1 MGILSNPFVEIN
13 EDKLQKCGF
22 SSAYLGKPQ
31 ITIVNPNLSH
41 TLKCNRIV
49 EYKDSQ
55 KLWVLYTS
63 DKHGYGFSG
72 AIYYFPIGFDK
83 CYAPKED
90 DLSDK
95 DIAGKVYLK
104 IDNDRTRFTNPKWRD
119 LLPVNDIGE
128 LDAAIEYV
136 NKTIQMY
143 CDNYEKEMHEALQ
156 KRMEEYRNWQTTQL
170 RESMS
175 IINEIN
181 EISSYK

>member
-1 MGILSNPFVEIN
+1 MGILSNTFAEITTDAL
-13 EDKLQKCGF
+13 EKHGF

-55 KLWVLYTS
+55 KLWILYTS

-104 IDNDRTRFTNPKWRD
+104 IDNERMRFAPKWRD
-119 LLPVNDIGE
+119 LLSVNDVGE
-128 LDAAIEYV
+128 LDAAVEYID
-136 NKTIQMY
+136 KTIQMY
-143 CDNYEKEMHEALQ
+143 CENYEKEMREAFQ
-156 KRMEEYRNWQTTQL
+156 KRMEEFLNWQSTQL

-175 IINEIN
+175 ILNEIN
-181 EISSYK
+181 GHSIL